1 MVFDSLGL
9 FEMVAICG
17 NREECLP
24 CPVLLGTTG
33 DTVAILSCHKEVNV
47 TISVQGREFDVTAWF
62 KS

>member
-1 MVFDSLGL
+1 M
-9 FEMVAICG
+9 
-17 NREECLP
+17 
-24 CPVLLGTTG
+24 LLGTTG